1 MNWLL
6 EAFSEPTVIQAI
18 VVISLVSATGLFL
31 GKLKLFGVSLGITFV
46 FFAGILAGHFGIVL
60 NREMM
65 VFAQNFGLILFVYT
79 LGLQV
84 GPGFSPLSKTKGS
97 NSTSYPSG

>member
-46 FFAGILAGHFGIVL
+46 FLQESLPDIS
-60 NREMM
+60 
-65 VFAQNFGLILFVYT
+65 GL
-79 LGLQV
+79 
-84 GPGFSPLSKTKGS
+84 S
-97 NSTSYPSG
+97 STGR